1 MSWRGVDSRWLS
13 SDSGDEGGY
22 HEPPRLWG
30 PAQHALAASFSKQD
44 PELRRLHEQ
53 GVEIVPNANGFVA
66 HRGGVLLCVE
76 ICGRSRLVGT
86 MAADTA
92 AGFAARVP
100 LFTWSLN
107 KNHVL
112 SFRSDL
118 SHGYLLQEWP
128 AEWSD
133 PWTLVSLAI
142 LLGAFDS
149 ATFGTVR
156 ELAAAIDT
164 AQGVRAV
171 AFPGRTWAPWEQLA
185 RVQARRDL
193 WKQ

>member
-13 SDSGDEGGY
+13 SESGDADFH

-30 PAQHALAASFSKQD
+30 PAQQALAASFSRQD

-53 GVEIVPNANGFVA
+53 GVEVVPSANGFVA
-66 HRGGVLLCVE
+66 HRGGSLLYVE

-86 MAADTA
+86 TA

-100 LFTWSLN
+100 LLTWSMN
-107 KNHVL
+107 KKHVL
-112 SFRSDL
+112 SFRSEL
-118 SHGYLLQEWP
+118 SGGYLLEEWP

-142 LLGAFDS
+142 LLAAFDS
-149 ATFGTVR
+149 ATFSTVR
-156 ELAAAIDT
+156 SLAAAIDT